1 MKLFAG
7 RPAASAAPAR
17 LHIGCGSEAIPGWL
31 NIDSR
36 ELPGVDRVLDV
47 TRGLPFENVSAIYAE
62 HFLEHL
68 SLDHGLEFLSE
79 CRRALRDD
87 GVLRLS
93 TPNLDWVYLTH
104 YRIGKWPDDE
114 ETLKDCLQLNRA
126 FHGWGH
132 RFLYNGPTLAAVLRA
147 SGFDSVRFERYG
159 ESEVSELRGLE
170 RHQTWEDTPELPHVI
185 IAEAFGRAVP
195 RPLPAAFLS
204 AFREALAAG

>member
-7 RPAASAAPAR
+7 RHAASAPPAR

-68 SLDHGLEFLSE
+68 SLDHGLEFLSR
-79 CRRALRDD
+79 CRQALRDD

-104 YRIGKWPDDE
+104 YRIGKWP
-114 ETLKDCLQLNRA
+114 
-126 FHGWGH
+126 
-132 RFLYNGPTLAAVLRA
+132 
-147 SGFDSVRFERYG
+147 
-159 ESEVSELRGLE
+159 
-170 RHQTWEDTPELPHVI
+170 
-185 IAEAFGRAVP
+185 
-195 RPLPAAFLS
+195 
-204 AFREALAAG
+204 